1 MPHGP
6 SVFYDDN
13 TGYLIL
19 DELHDSANVDD
30 DGNPT
35 AYVNN
40 ATVTCEGIR
49 TLAGVMLTG
58 MTFPVAMPYVTS
70 SSGKYRVKVSDTLT
84 GVPNETTVEAH
95 VKVVVAT
102 DIANF
107 RLRFPFK
114 LRVV

>member
-19 DELHDSANVDD
+19 DELHDSEAA
-30 DGNPT
+30 PES
-35 AYVNN
+35 YVNN

-49 TLAGVMLTG
+49 TLAGTLLTG
-58 MTFPVAMPYVTS
+58 VTFPLAMPYVTAS
-70 SSGKYRVKVSDTLT
+70 NGKYRAKVSDTLA
-84 GVPNETTVEAH
+84 GVPNETTVEAQ
-95 VKVVVAT
+95 VKAVVAT

-107 RLRFPFK
+107 YLRFPVRK
-114 LRVV
+114 RIV

>member
-19 DELHDSANVDD
+19 DELHDSEAA
-30 DGNPT
+30 PET
-35 AYVNN
+35 YVNN

-49 TLAGVMLTG
+49 TLAGILLTG
-58 MTFPVAMPYVTS
+58 VTFPLSMPYVTAS
-70 SSGKYRVKVSDTLT
+70 NGKYRAKVSDALT
-84 GVPNETTVEAH
+84 GVPNETTVEAQ
-95 VKVVVAT
+95 VKAVVAT

-107 RLRFPFK
+107 YLRFPVRK
-114 LRVV
+114 RIV

>member
-19 DELHDSANVDD
+19 DELHDSEAAAE
-30 DGNPT
+30 T
-35 AYVNN
+35 YVNN
-40 ATVTCEGIR
+40 ATVTCESIK
-49 TLAGVMLTG
+49 TLAGVLLTG
-58 MTFPVAMPYVTS
+58 QAFPVAMPYVTS
-70 SSGKYRVKVSDTLT
+70 SNGKYRVKIADTLA
-84 GVPNETTVEAH
+84 GVVNETTVEAL
-95 VKVVVAT
+95 VKVVVGT

-107 RLRFPFK
+107 RLRFPFR